1 MSSQQAL
8 GVAGSSVSPQSVGAA
23 SYCCLHTAEADHGRD
38 GEGMGG
44 RRNIFHT
51 ATAAEL
57 TAASPSR
64 VFPRSLHLPISAGGE
79 VPVWPPAAGRLSRG
93 GETEGAAQ
101 AQLELLS
108 PRHEA

>member
-1 MSSQQAL
+1 M
-8 GVAGSSVSPQSVGAA
+8 AGM
-23 SYCCLHTAEADHGRD
+23 GRAW
-38 GEGMGG
+38 GG
-44 RRNIFHT
+44 RRNIFYT

-93 GETEGAAQ
+93 GEAEGAAQ

-108 PRHEA
+108 PRHQARCRFSDALCPPALRAKSL